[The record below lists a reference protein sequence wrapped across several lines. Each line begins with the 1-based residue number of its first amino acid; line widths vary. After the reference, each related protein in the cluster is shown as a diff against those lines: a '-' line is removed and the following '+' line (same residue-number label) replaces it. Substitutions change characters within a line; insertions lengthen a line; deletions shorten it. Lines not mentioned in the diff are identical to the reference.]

1 MKEVKVLIHT
11 DYIKLESLLK
21 LAGIC
26 LSGGEAKQL
35 IGQGQV
41 QFGGEV
47 CLQRGK
53 KCRPGDQIEI
63 NSTILL
69 LAAE

>member
-1 MKEVKVLIHT
+1 MKEVKIFIHT
-11 DYIKLESLLK
+11 DYIKLEALLK

-26 LSGGEAKQL
+26 SSGGEAKQL
-35 IGQGQV
+35 IGQGHV
-41 QFGGEV
+41 LFDGEP

-53 KCRPGDQIEI
+53 KCRMGDRIEV
-63 NSTILL
+63 NSSILL